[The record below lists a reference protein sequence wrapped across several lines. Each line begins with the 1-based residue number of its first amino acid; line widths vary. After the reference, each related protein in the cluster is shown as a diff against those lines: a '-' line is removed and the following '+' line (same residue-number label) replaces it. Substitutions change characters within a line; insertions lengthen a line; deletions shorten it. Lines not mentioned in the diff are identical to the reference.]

1 MRSSGAIAS
10 GDANRSSP
18 VSTASA
24 QPEVRL
30 VNRVLPPGATESAPG
45 DIKLFAPEGSAEG
58 CASGE
63 CLPGEEPQKT
73 GVLSPEPPPID
84 LAEAD
89 EPPPDVV
96 EVPRAAPPRVGG
108 SDDDRW
114 RRAVDAVREAS
125 PRHGKSLS
133 YARFLGFT
141 PEGVKVAFPPDAAF
155 HRAQVT
161 GMSRS
166 LVETELAKSL
176 GRPIKLI
183 EDTSAAALSAAPKS
197 IAEVE
202 ATDRSSREKVIADK
216 VKSHPA
222 LRNVIRHLGGA
233 LEHIA
238 YLEAA
243 PRPVAAGPSAAA
255 DEGDG
260 GPAVD

>member
-1 MRSSGAIAS
+1 LAVQRAELQRSTVAH
-10 GDANRSSP
+10 P
-18 VSTASA
+18 SA

-30 VNRVLPPGATESAPG
+30 VNRVLPPAATESASG

-58 CASGE
+58 CAAGE

-73 GVLSPEPPPID
+73 GVLSPEPPPIE

-89 EPPPDVV
+89 EPPPDIV
-96 EVPRAAPPRVGG
+96 EPPRAAPRPSGS

-114 RRAVDAVREAS
+114 RRAVDGVREAS

-133 YARFLGFT
+133 YARFLGFIS
-141 PEGVKVAFPPDAAF
+141 EGVKVAFPPDAAF

-202 ATDRSSREKVIADK
+202 ATDRSSREKIIADK

-222 LRNVIRHLGGA
+222 LRNVLRHLGGA

-238 YLEAA
+238 YLEPA
-243 PRPVAAGPSAAA
+243 PRPIVAGPSAAA

>member
-1 MRSSGAIAS
+1 
-10 GDANRSSP
+10 
-18 VSTASA
+18 
-24 QPEVRL
+24 
-30 VNRVLPPGATESAPG
+30 
-45 DIKLFAPEGSAEG
+45 
-58 CASGE
+58 
-63 CLPGEEPQKT
+63 
-73 GVLSPEPPPID
+73 
-84 LAEAD
+84 
-89 EPPPDVV
+89 
-96 EVPRAAPPRVGG
+96 
-108 SDDDRW
+108 
-114 RRAVDAVREAS
+114 VREAS

-133 YARFLGFT
+133 YARFLGFIS
-141 PEGVKVAFPPDAAF
+141 EGVKVAFPPDAAF

-202 ATDRSSREKVIADK
+202 ATDRSSREKIIADK

-222 LRNVIRHLGGA
+222 LRNVLRHLGGA

-238 YLEAA
+238 YLEPA
-243 PRPVAAGPSAAA
+243 PRPIVAGPSAAA

>member
-1 MRSSGAIAS
+1 MRLI
-10 GDANRSSP
+10 
-18 VSTASA
+18 
-24 QPEVRL
+24 
-30 VNRVLPPGATESAPG
+30 NRVLPSPAVEAAPG
-45 DIKLFAPEGSAEG
+45 DVKLFAPEGSAEG

-63 CLPGEEPQKT
+63 CLPGEAQEKT
-73 GVLSPEPPPID
+73 RVLSPIE
-84 LAEAD
+84 LSEAD

-96 EVPRAAPPRVGG
+96 EVPRAAPRTSG

-133 YARFLGFT
+133 YARFLGFI

-161 GMSRS
+161 GMSRAM
-166 LVETELAKSL
+166 VETELTRSL

-202 ATDRSSREKVIADK
+202 ANDRSSRERVIADK
-216 VKSHPA
+216 VKAHPA

-238 YLEAA
+238 YLEPVTRPMGVPGAA
-243 PRPVAAGPSAAA
+243 AASA
-255 DEGDG
+255 DEGDA